1 MNMMDMFRRVC
12 LIDIVRL
19 ACLSLSLEMMESDLR
34 STSRSISIGIYIYIY
49 VCFTAV
55 LANLGPGSMEQRPP
69 KLSTSNLTTLF
80 NVIG

>member
-49 VCFTAV
+49 ICMFYRRSGQPGAGVNGATA
-55 LANLGPGSMEQRPP
+55 SKIIDEQ
-69 KLSTSNLTTLF
+69 SDNS
-80 NVIG
+80 I